1 MSKIH
6 FETSLE
12 KLARILAR
20 QYNINVVFEGNQAS
34 TDGKTITLPSMD
46 GNLSDELRRDLSAFL
61 DHEVAHCK
69 FTEFPEIGK
78 TKNRFHREL
87 LNATED
93 VRIERLMGEEFPGAE
108 LNLRELNDKLVGSLN
123 EKFHELPWPVK
134 IIVATSNLMQG
145 RTQIIT
151 DDIKEYVPLIEDYVP
166 KFNEASSTSELT
178 NITREMMQALIDK
191 FEKDEK
197 EDPKT
202 GKAKSGSGMS
212 GEDIEKAKSMMGEE
226 VGEKK
231 SEFDEHIFD
240 IHGMMDEKIKKE
252 IKESKSKDGVPS
264 GGKNHDWTMGTNISV
279 PVTTKYDKVN
289 DMVGKG
295 NSASYAKLKAEVM
308 PLVSSIKNH
317 FEKVLKVKENA
328 HWKSEREQGV
338 VNAKALARLATD
350 KNYRYPFKEFKKT
363 DTKNVAVEI
372 LVDMSGSMGGEKI
385 KVAKMSAIAM
395 AEALSA
401 LDIPFEVTGF
411 TSVGDSRVSTEAK
424 KHTDLK
430 RFNRFHER
438 LELFVF
444 KDFNAPSLIGIEKME
459 AMSNNPDG
467 ECVKWAANRLI
478 NRKEK
483 RKILIVL
490 SDGMPAADGD
500 MRTLNYDLKSKV
512 QQIMKS
518 GIECVGL
525 GVLTDAVKHFYPDHV
540 VIKDLKT
547 LPSETMSKLCKIIAR

>member
-1 MSKIH
+1 MSRIH

-20 QYNINVVFEGNQAS
+20 QHNINVVFEGNQAC

-69 FTEFPEIGK
+69 FSTFDAKIDNK
-78 TKNRFHREL
+78 FHKL
-87 LNATED
+87 LTNATED
-93 VRIERLMGEEFPGAE
+93 IRIERLMGDEFPGAA
-108 LNLRELNDKLVGSLN
+108 LNLQELREKVDTQTNAGFDK
-123 EKFHELPWPVK
+123 LPWPIKV
-134 IIVATSNLMQG
+134 IVATQKLMNGKPQV
-145 RTQIIT
+145 IT
-151 DDIKEYVPLIEDYVP
+151 DDIKEYVPVIKEFVP
-166 KFNEASSTSELT
+166 KFNEAKSEKEIAETARTLMRK
-178 NITREMMQALIDK
+178 IIEKVEEEEKPEPKSGKSKSGFSKEDLEKIAKMMSEGEG
-191 FEKDEK
+191 EKD
-197 EDPKT
+197 
-202 GKAKSGSGMS
+202 
-212 GEDIEKAKSMMGEE
+212 
-226 VGEKK
+226 
-231 SEFDEHIFD
+231 SEFDKHVFD
-240 IHGMMDEKIKKE
+240 VHGMMDEKIKKE
-252 IKESKSKDGVPS
+252 IKESKPATEGTPS
-264 GGKNHDWTMGTNISV
+264 GKKDHDWTMGVNASV

-295 NSASYAKLKAEVM
+295 NAASYARLKAEVM
-308 PLVSSIKNH
+308 PMVSAIKSH

-328 HWKSEREQGV
+328 HWKSEREQGT

-350 KNYRYPFKEFKKT
+350 KNYRYPFKEFRKT

-385 KVAKMSAIAM
+385 RVAKMSAIAM
-395 AEALSA
+395 AEALKA

-411 TSVGDSRVSTEAK
+411 TSVGDSRVGAEAK
-424 KHTDLK
+424 KHKDLK
-430 RFNRFHER
+430 RFNRYHER

-444 KDFNAPSLIGIEKME
+444 KDFDAPSLIGIEKME

-500 MRTLNYDLKSKV
+500 FKTLNYDLKLKV